1 MNLPT
6 ELSELLPVIGE
17 EKREI
22 VEIEIAEKVENN
34 ASYLRRR

>member
-1 MNLPT
+1 MYNCL
-6 ELSELLPVIGE
+6 ERFHLFWE